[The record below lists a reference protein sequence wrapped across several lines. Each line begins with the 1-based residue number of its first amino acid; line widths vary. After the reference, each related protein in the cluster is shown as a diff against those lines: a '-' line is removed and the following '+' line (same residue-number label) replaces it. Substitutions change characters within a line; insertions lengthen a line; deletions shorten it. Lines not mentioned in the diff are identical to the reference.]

1 MDDKRRERMKETL
14 LVLES
19 LNPLQQQA
27 WINERLADDPALAK
41 EVRRLLEV
49 HVGDELTPLIQPPPS
64 LTSSGLLPT
73 RIGPFVIESLI
84 AQGGMGN
91 VYRAHQEVPVRRRAA
106 VKVLRGELH
115 SPQLFERFEDERHA
129 IARMEHRNVAR
140 LLDAGTSQD
149 GQSYIAMELVDGPPI
164 TDYAALHN
172 LSLRQRLE
180 LFVQVCR
187 GVQHAHNRGILHRD
201 LKPSNILVSDE
212 DAQPVPKVIDFGVAK
227 LLSAGFARAD
237 RTLAG
242 QLVGTLTYMSPEQ
255 ADAARPD
262 ADVRSDVYAL
272 GVILYELLTGQ
283 LPVPTSA
290 LREVAAIEVE
300 RVLRTYRHVPPSQ
313 ARMQPG
319 SSGVAGGVPVELDC
333 LVLKAC
339 SPDPIQRYESA
350 SELAADIER
359 YLAGRTII
367 ARPPSTTYRVQKFVQ
382 RNRLMVGAAAL
393 TSIALIA
400 GLAGTALSYR
410 DALAARTRAE
420 ESLRDADI
428 ARAAADLSLT
438 RSEEVTKYLR
448 ELLMRVHPA
457 RLGPRATFEQLLNV
471 AALDFLAAP
480 PNDHLVRGEIA
491 YSLAEPLY
499 LTGDYDAVEKLLE
512 PQIEPLGN
520 IDALRARELRT
531 LSMIRLG
538 YVASR
543 QSKPEE
549 AEKRFARAA
558 KFADASA
565 SPVLIYQTTG
575 ALAQTYSTRGDY
587 DKAIELLQSMI
598 ASEVAQKDELLR
610 ASALSNL
617 GVALGRK
624 GDYKEGIK
632 YSREGYDIR
641 VRRTPTDATTFNMGW
656 QLGIAYMENSM
667 LNEAVDV
674 FDSNY
679 KASAAA
685 IGEDHV
691 DVVAGAVMLN
701 YAKARRGDGPST
713 IEPIQLAIAK
723 QRASGVPLAQITYNR
738 MYLAGAMLYADQRDA
753 SLAEADAAL
762 AELVATSSEC
772 DQQVVRALLQVGS
785 MYSVGGAPAESLPYL
800 LRAYECCKTN
810 PQAAPMTPRVAGA
823 IRWSYKRLDD
833 AANADKWQSIAE
845 RESDAQAAPSRP

>member
-1 MDDKRRERMKETL
+1 MDEKRRERLKESL
-14 LVLES
+14 LVLENLS
-19 LNPLQQQA
+19 PQQQQT
-27 WINERLADDPALAK
+27 WINERLADDPPLAM
-41 EVRRLLEV
+41 EVRRLLDV
-49 HVGDELTPLIQPPPS
+49 NVGAELTPLLQPSSS
-64 LTSSGLLPT
+64 LTATGLLPSH
-73 RIGPFVIESLI
+73 IGPFVIESLI

-106 VKVLRGELH
+106 VKVLRAELH
-115 SPQLFERFEDERHA
+115 SRQLLERFEDERHA

-164 TDYAALHN
+164 TEYAALHN

-227 LLSAGFARAD
+227 LLSSDFARHD
-237 RTLAG
+237 RTLTG

-283 LPVPTSA
+283 LPVPATA
-290 LREVAAIEVE
+290 LRELTAMEVE
-300 RVLRTYRHVPPSQ
+300 RALRTFRRVPPSQ
-313 ARMQPG
+313 VQQMPAG
-319 SSGVAGGVPVELDC
+319 GGVAAGVPAEIDC

-339 SPDPIQRYESA
+339 NADPAQRYESA

-382 RNRLMVGAAAL
+382 RNRLMVGAASLVSVAL
-393 TSIALIA
+393 LA
-400 GLAGTALSYR
+400 GVAGTAVSYR
-410 DALAARTRAE
+410 NALDARERAE
-420 ESLRDADI
+420 QSLREADT
-428 ARAAADLSLT
+428 ARASASLSLT

-457 RLGPRATFEQLLNV
+457 RLGPRATFEQLLK
-471 AALDFLAAP
+471 AAATDLLNKP
-480 PNDHLVRGEIA
+480 PTDLLVRSEIS

-499 LTGDYDAVEKLLE
+499 LTGDYDTVEKLLE
-512 PQIEPLGN
+512 PQIDDLET
-520 IDALRARELRT
+520 IDAPRAKELRT
-531 LSMIRLG
+531 LIMLRLG

-543 QSKPEE
+543 QSQAEE
-549 AEKRFARAA
+549 AERRFSLAA
-558 KFADASA
+558 EFAQVTQSA
-565 SPVLIYQTTG
+565 TLMYQTSG

-587 DKAIELLQSMI
+587 DKAVALLQSMI
-598 ASEVAQKDELLR
+598 DSDVAQKDELLR

-641 VRRTPTDATTFNMGW
+641 ARRSPTDATTFNMGW
-656 QLGIAYMENSM
+656 QLGIAYMENGM
-667 LNEAVDV
+667 LNEAVDI
-674 FDSNY
+674 FASNY
-679 KASAAA
+679 TASAAA
-685 IGEDHV
+685 IGEDHP
-691 DVVAGAVMLN
+691 DVVAGVVMLN
-701 YAKARRGDGPST
+701 YAKARRGDGAST
-713 IEPIQLAIAK
+713 IEPMQDAIAK
-723 QRASGVPLAQITYNR
+723 QRVAGLPLAQITSSR
-738 MYLAGAMLYADQRDA
+738 MYLAGAMLYANQRDA
-753 SLAEADAAL
+753 SFAEADAGL
-762 AELVATSSEC
+762 AELIAASSTC
-772 DQQVVRALLQVGS
+772 DPSVVRTLLQVGS
-785 MYSVGGAPAESLPYL
+785 MYSAGGAPTESLAYL
-800 LRAYECCKTN
+800 LRAYDCSKSN
-810 PQAAPMTPRVAGA
+810 PQAAPLAPRIAGA
-823 IRWSYKRLDD
+823 IRWSYKRLNDD
-833 AANADKWQSIAE
+833 SNAEKWQMIAE
-845 RESDAQAAPSRP
+845 HDAQPPRVPSTP